1 MAYGGG
7 ASRALMQLERVAAQG
22 DGKRETLRLSPL
34 LSPSD
39 FVLVLGQKS
48 DQPS

>member
-1 MAYGGG
+1 MADGGG

-22 DGKRETLRLSPL
+22 DGKRETLRPL

-39 FVLVLGQKS
+39 FVLVLGQKLV
-48 DQPS
+48 QPS